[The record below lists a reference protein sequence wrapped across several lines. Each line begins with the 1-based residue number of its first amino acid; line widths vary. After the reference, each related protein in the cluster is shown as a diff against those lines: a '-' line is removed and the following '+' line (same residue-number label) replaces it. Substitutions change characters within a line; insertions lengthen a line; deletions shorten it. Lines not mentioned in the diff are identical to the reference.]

1 MGCRLLWLG
10 VVTCAL
16 WAWVG
21 PTDACGQEMQGAAA
35 VWVGADDHRSPMP
48 DFLRSLKQEAA
59 AATVRD
65 LGGREGFS
73 EPMSLPSTIA
83 LPEGYVFS
91 WEVVQHH
98 FEGELAGMITV
109 RLYLD
114 MVHPSDFLSSISGD
128 VSNPLLIQS
137 TVSPSWWNHPI
148 QGKVLADG
156 CPSSGPAWTQGG
168 IEPDSV
174 LLHPDLAFD
183 TWVTLG
189 KDNAFGPWCTG
200 LTAGFFDDFL
210 TLGTQS
216 GSDLEV
222 FDLVGAAWYTP
233 FPGPSFAGV
242 HPAFA
247 GDSLRVLVGQFTTS
261 GQISGQAQ
269 VQVFGEANF
278 NLEYVGLL
286 AIPPSPTPCT
296 DNADGDDLCDDV
308 DPCIGVVDACG
319 VCNGPGAV
327 FACGCEEI
335 PAGTCDCEGSLPDV
349 TGNCGGDCPADL
361 DEDGV
366 CDSEDACVGSLDVC
380 GVCNGPGAIYACGCT
395 ELPACACDCS
405 GAQPDALGVCGGGCA
420 VDADNDGICDDVDD
434 CVGMIDACGEC
445 NGLGAIYACGCSDI
459 PWGDCDCLGHQL
471 DAVGVCGG
479 DCQSD
484 VNGDGWCDD
493 WGVPGCMY
501 ASALNFNPEATF
513 DDGTC
518 TFSPPVTC
526 VENTGVYD
534 VDLDGLVG
542 ITDFLQFLSVFGLH
556 DYDGDGIWSDE
567 DLCTDVTACNYQA
580 VPTEPCATLDA
591 LWQCGGG
598 CLGDS
603 DGDGICDDQDDCD
616 GVVDVCGVCNGVG
629 ALSSTMES
637 ITLLY
642 DSVYAEAIDTWYVF
656 EVGADTV
663 WTYDCPPLPPPCN
676 QPVGYQGYDY
686 DVVLIGFQ
694 CWFAENLRAQHYT
707 NGDPILADLS
717 ASAWSTAAEG
727 ASAVYGE
734 GTTNCSENVPD
745 GDACDDAYSL
755 DAFGRLYNWYAVGDA
770 RGVCPSGWHV
780 PTEQD
785 MQYLELALGMSE
797 DELGLTGWRGTDEG
811 EQLKS
816 EQGWMSNGNG
826 SNSSG
831 FGGRA
836 GGARLFFNGQFTNA
850 GASGYLWT
858 ADESG
863 SSYGYFRRVSSNE
876 DRIYRGAMF
885 KRTGHS
891 VRCIQD
897 PQ

>member
-1 MGCRLLWLG
+1 MLQYVVSYVINCRSMGCRLLWMG

-21 PTDACGQEMQGAAA
+21 PTDACSQAMPGASAG
-35 VWVGADDHRSPMP
+35 WVGTADNPTP
-48 DFLRSLKQEAA
+48 IPGFLRSLKQH
-59 AATVRD
+59 AATATARD
-65 LGGREGFS
+65 LSGREDYPG
-73 EPMSLPSTIA
+73 PLSLSSTIVM
-83 LPEGYVFS
+83 PEGYGFS

-98 FEGELAGMITV
+98 VEGELAGMITV

-114 MVHPSDFLSSISGD
+114 MLHPSDFLSSISGD

-137 TVSPSWWNHPI
+137 TVSPSWWNHPT

-174 LLHPDLAFD
+174 LLHPELAFD

-189 KDNAFGPWCTG
+189 KDNASGPWCTG

-210 TLGTQS
+210 TLGTQP

-261 GQISGQAQ
+261 GQISGQAH

-286 AIPPSPTPCT
+286 AIPPSPAPCAE
-296 DNADGDDLCDDV
+296 NIDGDDLCDEV

-349 TGNCGGDCPADL
+349 TGNCGGDCSA
-361 DEDGV
+361 
-366 CDSEDACVGSLDVC
+366 
-380 GVCNGPGAIYACGCT
+380 
-395 ELPACACDCS
+395 
-405 GAQPDALGVCGGGCA
+405 
-420 VDADNDGICDDVDD
+420 DADGDGICDDVDD
-434 CVGMIDACGEC
+434 CVGMFDSCGEC
-445 NGLGAIYACGCSDI
+445 NGLGAIYPCGCFDI
-459 PWGDCDCLGHQL
+459 PWGDCDCLGNQI
-471 DAVGVCGG
+471 DAVGLCGG

-484 VNGDGWCDD
+484 ADGDGVCDD

-501 ASALNFNPEATF
+501 AVALNFNPNATF
-513 DDGTC
+513 DDGSC

-526 VENTGVYD
+526 VENTSVYD
-534 VDLDGLVG
+534 VDLDGLVS

-556 DYDGDGIWSDE
+556 DYDGDGIWSDA
-567 DLCTDVTACNYQA
+567 DLCTDETACNYQA

-591 LWQCGGG
+591 LGQCGGG
-598 CLGDS
+598 CPGDS
-603 DGDGICDDQDDCD
+603 DGDGICDNQDDCD

-629 ALSSTMES
+629 ALSSAIES

-663 WTYDCPPLPPPCN
+663 WTYDCPPVPPPCD

-686 DVVLIGFQ
+686 EVVLIGFQ
-694 CWFAENLRAQHYT
+694 CWFAENLRAESYT
-707 NGDPILADLS
+707 NGDPIVADLS
-717 ASAWSTAAEG
+717 ASAWSTTTQG
-727 ASAVYGE
+727 ATAVYGE
-734 GTTNCSENVPD
+734 GTTNCSESVPE
-745 GDACDDAYSL
+745 GDACDETYSL
-755 DAFGRLYNWYAVGDA
+755 NAFGRLYNWYAVGDA
-770 RGVCPSGWHV
+770 RGLCPSGWHV

-785 MQYLELALGMSE
+785 MQYLELSLGMAE
-797 DELGLTGWRGTDEG
+797 DELSLTGWRGTDEG
-811 EQLKS
+811 AQLKS
-816 EQGWMSNGNG
+816 EQGWSGNGNG

-831 FGGRA
+831 FGGQA
-836 GGARLFFNGQFTNA
+836 AGARLFFNGQFTNA

-863 SSYGYFRRVSSNE
+863 SSYGYFRRLSSNE